1 MSENKKPVDPI
12 YARMLDVLREYVFK
26 VQPGAKIIQDDI
38 AAYFNTTQNN
48 VSVWKSKGP
57 SISPLKKLANEFN
70 ISLDWLILGKGPKTT
85 TINNV
90 SPAGYT
96 TKDLGKLFVT
106 LSYVFDIKITPIL
119 AGDPQ
124 DEIEWLGVTLSI
136 MPKKCSYFAD
146 NDFSY
151 YKKGTHK
158 LFSLNHGQEIIVE
171 DSRGRAILR
180 MFHDLLDFS
189 SSCDDRVY
197 TLDTKNRV
205 LSSIIDG
212 MPPVSLSGTFPET
225 LPLSLPYNGDS
236 IYTLVE
242 YNTY

>member
-1 MSENKKPVDPI
+1 MAAAKKPLDPI

-38 AAYFNTTQNN
+38 AAYFNVNQNTI
-48 VSVWKSKGP
+48 STWKSKGP

-85 TINNV
+85 TINNAAQ
-90 SPAGYT
+90 PGYT
-96 TKDLGKLFVT
+96 IKDLGKLFIA
-106 LSYVFDIKITPIL
+106 LSYVSDIKITPIL
-119 AGDPQ
+119 TGDPQ
-124 DEIEWLGVTLSI
+124 DEIEWLGVNLSI

-158 LFSLNHGQEIIVE
+158 LFSLKHGQEIIVE
-171 DSRGRAILR
+171 DSRGRTILR

-189 SSCDDRVY
+189 SSCDSRVY
-197 TLDTKNRV
+197 TLDTKNEV
-205 LSSIIDG
+205 LSAIIDG
-212 MPPVSLSGTFPET
+212 MPPVSLSGTFPEI
-225 LPLSLPYNGDS
+225 LPLPLPYNDSS

-242 YNTY
+242 CNTY